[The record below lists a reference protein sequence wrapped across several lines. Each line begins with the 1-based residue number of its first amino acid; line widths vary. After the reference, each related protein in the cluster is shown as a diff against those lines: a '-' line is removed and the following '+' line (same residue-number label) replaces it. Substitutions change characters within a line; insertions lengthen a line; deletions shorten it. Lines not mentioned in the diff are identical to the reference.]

1 MRLDADYPFRYSLA
15 VRDRVSRYRQLVN
28 DDGSPVHAGGG
39 EYTVV
44 CRAASSARFA
54 PEEGWEQHVHVPVLG
69 PSSVRARAFTRWA
82 QEGPHQIPRE
92 LIIEVK
98 GRAGS
103 LEQAGSTFSEL
114 ARAIGNMVAFVA
126 NVRVGPVEAHLAFD
140 SSPGKTERELLEF
153 FLPDERGLVGEGRII
168 RRHLL
173 EAACPASLSLQADSS
188 RVTRALRQYELG
200 LREWYLGGE
209 WLALGHLWIAVE
221 NLTEAVLRRT
231 KLELS
236 KTDKELAEMLDVVT
250 DDPDRPRWPQI
261 MREQIREQVIFD
273 GDHETYVTAK
283 KASDG
288 LEHGFLELDKV
299 ARHAIASADTT
310 FTCVRRTIIDLL
322 DLPGEIGAE
331 LMEVKPKDVQSTR
344 KIIRGRLL
352 GTAEDPAMDGELYP
366 HLEWTSSIDSIAREG
381 TAFEFKG
388 KEQVTVR
395 INPAIRFQ
403 FDRIE
408 VFGRLGEGQK
418 PRQLSG
424 DELNLSHI
432 PRSRTSDLMDAV
444 VPLADTAAATG
455 AAVPYDAARVL
466 AFNLYA
472 QGVAFFQSAQ
482 ALITGAQPAEALLP
496 LRGLGLIAA
505 RFEQINDPYGPGLG
519 IAMRL
524 ALDSA
529 GAAGADD
536 QQTGQA
542 QSVVRQV
549 AEQGRITI
557 PDTLPDPEGTAV
569 YRSLTSEMRL
579 AERASDGGYSIAG
592 LHVQVDGDQAGFHTK
607 RQPDAFTEMIA
618 SACMIAMLN
627 LLKHAAT
634 VFGWSLDAT
643 RADELITK
651 ATEINDA
658 AALEDMALRSDDQAR

>member
-1 MRLDADYPFRYSLA
+1 
-15 VRDRVSRYRQLVN
+15 VN
-28 DDGSPVHAGGG
+28 DGGSPTHAGGS

-44 CRAASSARFA
+44 CRAASSARFV
-54 PEEGWEQHVHVPVLG
+54 PEEGWEQHVHVPALG
-69 PSSVRARAFTRWA
+69 PSTVRARAFTRWA
-82 QEGPHQIPRE
+82 QEGPHQVPRE
-92 LIIEVK
+92 LVIEVK

-114 ARAIGNMVAFVA
+114 AREIANVIAFVS

-140 SSPGKTERELLEF
+140 SAPGETERELLEV
-153 FLPDERGLVGEGRII
+153 FLPDERGIVGEGRII

-173 EAACPASLSLQADSS
+173 EAAGPASLSLQADRS
-188 RVTRALRQYELG
+188 RVTRALRQYELA
-200 LREWYLGGE
+200 LREWCLGGE
-209 WLALGHLWIAVE
+209 WLAMGHLWIAVE

-231 KLELS
+231 RLELS

-273 GDHETYVTAK
+273 GDHEAYVTAK

-299 ARHAIASADTT
+299 ARHAIASADIT

-322 DLPGEIGAE
+322 DLPGVIGAE
-331 LMEVKPKDVQSTR
+331 LMEIKPKDVQSTR
-344 KIIRGRLL
+344 KIIRGRLI
-352 GTAEDPAMDGELYP
+352 GAAADPAADGELYP
-366 HLEWTSSIDSIAREG
+366 RLEWTSSIDSVAREG
-381 TAFEFKG
+381 TAFQFKG
-388 KEQVTVR
+388 KELVTVW

-408 VFGRLGEGQK
+408 VFGRISEGQK
-418 PRQLSG
+418 PRQLSE
-424 DELNLSHI
+424 DDLNLTHI
-432 PRSRTSDLMDAV
+432 PRFRTSELLNAV
-444 VPLADTAAATG
+444 VPLADAAAATG
-455 AAVPYDAARVL
+455 AAVPYDAARVM

-482 ALITGAQPAEALLP
+482 TLIAGAQPAEALLL

-505 RFEQINDPYGPGLG
+505 RFEQVNDREGPGLG

-524 ALDSA
+524 ALDSVR
-529 GAAGADD
+529 AAGADGH
-536 QQTGQA
+536 QSEQA
-542 QSVVRQV
+542 QSIVRQA
-549 AEQGRITI
+549 AEQGSIAV

-569 YRSLTSEMRL
+569 YRSISSEMRL

-592 LHVQVDGDQAGFHTK
+592 LHVQVDGDQAGFYTK
-607 RQPDAFTEMIA
+607 HQPDAFTEMIA
-618 SACMIAMLN
+618 SACVMAMLN
-627 LLKHAAT
+627 LLKHAAV
-634 VFGWSLDAT
+634 VFGWSLDT
-643 RADELITK
+643 TSADELITK

-658 AALEDMALRSDDQAR
+658 AALEDLALRSTGQAG

>member
-1 MRLDADYPFRYSLA
+1 
-15 VRDRVSRYRQLVN
+15 VN
-28 DDGSPVHAGGG
+28 DGGSPAHAGGS

-44 CRAASSARFA
+44 CRAVSSAWFV
-54 PEEGWEQHVHVPVLG
+54 PEEGWEQHVRVPALG
-69 PSSVRARAFTRWA
+69 PSAVRVRAFTRWV
-82 QEGPHQIPRE
+82 QEGAHQIPRE
-92 LIIEVK
+92 LVIEVK
-98 GRAGS
+98 GRARS
-103 LEQAGSTFSEL
+103 LEQAGLTFSEL
-114 ARAIGNMVAFVA
+114 ARAIANMIAFVA
-126 NVRVGPVEAHLAFD
+126 NVRVGTVEAHLAFD
-140 SSPGKTERELLEF
+140 SAPEKTERELLEA

-173 EAACPASLSLQADSS
+173 EAAGPASLSLQADSS
-188 RVTRALRQYELG
+188 RVTRALRQYELA
-200 LREWYLGGE
+200 LREWCLGGE

-236 KTDKELAEMLDVVT
+236 KTDKEVAQMLDVVT

-299 ARHAIASADTT
+299 ARHAIASADVT

-322 DLPGEIGAE
+322 DLPGAIGTE
-331 LMEVKPKDVQSTR
+331 LMEIKPKDVQSTR

-352 GTAEDPAMDGELYP
+352 GAAADPAAEGELYP
-366 HLEWTSSIDSIAREG
+366 RLEWTTSIDSVAREG
-381 TAFEFKG
+381 TAFQFKG
-388 KEQVTVR
+388 KEQVTVW

-418 PRQLSG
+418 PRQLSE
-424 DELNLSHI
+424 DELNLTHI
-432 PRSRTSDLMDAV
+432 PRSRMSELLNAV
-444 VPLADTAAATG
+444 VPLADAAAATG
-455 AAVPYDAARVL
+455 AAVPYNRARAM

-482 ALITGAQPAEALLP
+482 TLIVGAQPAEALLP

-505 RFEQINDPYGPGLG
+505 RFEQVNDPEGPGLG
-519 IAMRL
+519 IAIRL
-524 ALDSA
+524 ALDSVR
-529 GAAGADD
+529 AAGADG
-536 QQTGQA
+536 QETEQA
-542 QSVVRQV
+542 QSIIRQV
-549 AEQGRITI
+549 AEQDRITV
-557 PDTLPDPEGTAV
+557 PDILPDPEGSAV
-569 YRSLTSEMRL
+569 YRSITSEMRL
-579 AERASDGGYSIAG
+579 AERASDGGYSIAS

-607 RQPDAFTEMIA
+607 RHPDAFTDMIA
-618 SACMIAMLN
+618 SACVMAMLN
-627 LLKHAAT
+627 LLKHAAA
-634 VFGWSLDAT
+634 VFGWNLDTT

-658 AALEDMALRSDDQAR
+658 AALGDMALRSSDQAG

>member
-1 MRLDADYPFRYSLA
+1 VD
-15 VRDRVSRYRQLVN
+15 VG
-28 DDGSPVHAGGG
+28 GS
-39 EYTVV
+39 EYVVV
-44 CRAASSARFA
+44 CRAASSARFV
-54 PEEGWEQHVHVPVLG
+54 PEEGWEQHVRIPALG
-69 PSSVRARAFTRWA
+69 LSAVRARAFTRWT

-92 LIIEVK
+92 LVIEVK

-114 ARAIGNMVAFVA
+114 ARAIANMIAFVA

-140 SSPGKTERELLEF
+140 SDPGKTERELLEV
-153 FLPDERGLVGEGRII
+153 FLPDERGIVGEGRII
-168 RRHLL
+168 RRHLV

-188 RVTRALRQYELG
+188 RVTRALRQYELA
-200 LREWYLGGE
+200 LREWCLGGE
-209 WLALGHLWIAVE
+209 WLALSHLWIAVE

-261 MREQIREQVIFD
+261 MREQIREQVVFD

-322 DLPGEIGAE
+322 DLPGAIGAE
-331 LMEVKPKDVQSTR
+331 LMEIKPKDVQSTR

-352 GTAEDPAMDGELYP
+352 GSAADPAADGELYP
-366 HLEWTSSIDSIAREG
+366 RLEWTTSIDSVSREG
-381 TAFEFKG
+381 AAFQFKG
-388 KEQVTVR
+388 KEHVTVW

-403 FDRIE
+403 FDRVE
-408 VFGRLGEGQK
+408 VFGRLGEGQQ
-418 PRQLSG
+418 PRQLSE
-424 DELNLSHI
+424 DELDLTHV
-432 PRSRTSDLMDAV
+432 PRSRTSELLNAV
-444 VPLADTAAATG
+444 VPLADAAAASG
-455 AAVPYDAARVL
+455 AAVPHDRARVM

-482 ALITGAQPAEALLP
+482 TLIAGAQPAEALLP

-505 RFEQINDPYGPGLG
+505 RFEQVTAPEGPGLG
-519 IAMRL
+519 IVMRL
-524 ALDSA
+524 ALDSIRA
-529 GAAGADD
+529 LGADS
-536 QQTGQA
+536 QQTEQA
-542 QSVVRQV
+542 QSAVWQA
-549 AEQGRITI
+549 AEQGRITV

-569 YRSLTSEMRL
+569 YRSISDEMRL

-618 SACMIAMLN
+618 SACVMVMLSM
-627 LLKHAAT
+627 LKHAAA
-634 VFGWSLDAT
+634 VFSWSLDT
-643 RADELITK
+643 TKADELITK

-658 AALEDMALRSDDQAR
+658 AAREDITLRGNVQDG